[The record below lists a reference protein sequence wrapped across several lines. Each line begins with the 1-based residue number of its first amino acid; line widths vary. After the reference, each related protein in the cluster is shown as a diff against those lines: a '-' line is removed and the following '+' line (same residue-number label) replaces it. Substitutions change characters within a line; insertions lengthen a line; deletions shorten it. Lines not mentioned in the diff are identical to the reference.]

1 MDINWTLVT
10 IAGALL
16 AQGAAVVWAVSS
28 MVSDIKYNMNDIE
41 DMRTSMEILEDLV
54 VYGNQK
60 EKNINNLFIIFT
72 KEDRLMYIGIL
83 LFMISIA
90 LWLIEISK

>member
-28 MVSDIKYNMNDIE
+28 MVSDIQYNRAEIADVENSAARLADDIHENDVTIARIDANVE
-41 DMRTSMEILEDLV
+41 AIKDALEV
-54 VYGNQK
+54 MVA
-60 EKNINNLFIIFT
+60 
-72 KEDRLMYIGIL
+72 RR
-83 LFMISIA
+83 
-90 LWLIEISK
+90 

>member
-28 MVSDIKYNMNDIE
+28 MVSDIQYNMSDIADIE
-41 DMRTSMEILEDLV
+41 ASTARLADDIHENDVMIARIDANVEAIKEALNVVTTSHA
-54 VYGNQK
+54 QK
-60 EKNINNLFIIFT
+60 
-72 KEDRLMYIGIL
+72 
-83 LFMISIA
+83 
-90 LWLIEISK
+90 

>member
-28 MVSDIKYNMNDIE
+28 MVSDIQCNRAEIADVENSTARLADDVHENDVMIARIDANVE
-41 DMRTSMEILEDLV
+41 AIKDALNV
-54 VYGNQK
+54 VTTNHAK
-60 EKNINNLFIIFT
+60 
-72 KEDRLMYIGIL
+72 R
-83 LFMISIA
+83 
-90 LWLIEISK
+90 

>member
-28 MVSDIKYNMNDIE
+28 MVSDIKYNRAEIADVETSTARLADDIHENDVMIARIDANVE
-41 DMRTSMEILEDLV
+41 AIKEALNVVTTSHAQ
-54 VYGNQK
+54 N
-60 EKNINNLFIIFT
+60 
-72 KEDRLMYIGIL
+72 
-83 LFMISIA
+83 
-90 LWLIEISK
+90 

>member
-28 MVSDIKYNMNDIE
+28 MVSDIQYNRAEIADVENNTARLADDVQENDVMIARIDANVE
-41 DMRTSMEILEDLV
+41 AIKDALNV
-54 VYGNQK
+54 VTTNHAK
-60 EKNINNLFIIFT
+60 
-72 KEDRLMYIGIL
+72 R
-83 LFMISIA
+83 
-90 LWLIEISK
+90 

>member
-28 MVSDIKYNMNDIE
+28 MVSDIQYNRTEIADIE
-41 DMRTSMEILEDLV
+41 NSTARLADDIHENDVMIARIDANVEAIKEALNV
-54 VYGNQK
+54 VTTNHAQ
-60 EKNINNLFIIFT
+60 N
-72 KEDRLMYIGIL
+72 
-83 LFMISIA
+83 
-90 LWLIEISK
+90 

>member
-41 DMRTSMEILEDLV
+41 DMRTSMEILEDDIQENDVMIARIDANVEAIKEALNV
-54 VYGNQK
+54 VTTSHVQN
-60 EKNINNLFIIFT
+60 
-72 KEDRLMYIGIL
+72 
-83 LFMISIA
+83 
-90 LWLIEISK
+90 

>member
-28 MVSDIKYNMNDIE
+28 MVSDIQYNRAEIVDVENSTARLADDIHENDVMIARIDANVE
-41 DMRTSMEILEDLV
+41 AIKDALNV
-54 VYGNQK
+54 VTTNHAK
-60 EKNINNLFIIFT
+60 
-72 KEDRLMYIGIL
+72 R
-83 LFMISIA
+83 
-90 LWLIEISK
+90 

>member
-28 MVSDIKYNMNDIE
+28 MVSDIQYNRAEIADVETNTARLADDIHENDVMIARIDANVTAIKE
-41 DMRTSMEILEDLV
+41 ALNV
-54 VYGNQK
+54 VA
-60 EKNINNLFIIFT
+60 NNHA
-72 KEDRLMYIGIL
+72 KR
-83 LFMISIA
+83 
-90 LWLIEISK
+90 

>member
-28 MVSDIKYNMNDIE
+28 MVSDIQYNRAEITDVETSTARLADDIHENDVMIARIDANVE
-41 DMRTSMEILEDLV
+41 AIKEALNV
-54 VYGNQK
+54 VTTNHAK
-60 EKNINNLFIIFT
+60 
-72 KEDRLMYIGIL
+72 R
-83 LFMISIA
+83 
-90 LWLIEISK
+90 